1 MNKVSIFCAALSVL
15 AATSAISKP
24 ATSAMWTNPFAQPS
38 TLPLQAPDF
47 SKIKDTDYTPAF
59 EDAMRVHLAEIEKI
73 ANNKAAPTFD
83 NTIVAMEKAGRMLDR
98 VGLAFSAVVGAN
110 TNDTLDKTQT
120 DTAPELAAHQDAI
133 YLNAKLFARVK
144 AIYDARAS

>member
-1 MNKVSIFCAALSVL
+1 MASYVS
-15 AATSAISKP
+15 
-24 ATSAMWTNPFAQPS
+24 PFAHES

-47 SKIKDTDYTPAF
+47 SKIKDSDYTPSF
-59 EDAMRVHLAEIEKI
+59 EEAMRIHLSEIEKI
-73 ANNKAAPTFD
+73 ANSKAAPTFD
-83 NTIVAMEKAGRMLDR
+83 NTIVAMGKAGRMLDR

-144 AIYDARAS
+144 AIYEARAS